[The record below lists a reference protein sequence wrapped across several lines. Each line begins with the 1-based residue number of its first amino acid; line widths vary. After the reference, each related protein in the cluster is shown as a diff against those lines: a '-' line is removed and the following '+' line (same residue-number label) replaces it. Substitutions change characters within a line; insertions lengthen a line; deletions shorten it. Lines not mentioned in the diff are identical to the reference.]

1 MSSSRRKPFG
11 RGGLPPLK
19 TSAFTN
25 QDIRRNSNISLPDI
39 SKVEEE
45 PREEKKEKYRV
56 NPALHLT
63 SDVPEQVQKFIRS
76 ISRQRTLSDEEEEN
90 TTMPEVKKT
99 RRPCRRG
106 SLTSERESEFR
117 GKLRVHFN
125 DQPEV
130 AKNEDSATKDVP
142 KSKSKSNLDK
152 GSTKSLVE
160 VIVTSEYEED
170 KLSNRQYDKLKKD
183 TRFSEYE
190 IAQLWSSFR
199 KDFPKGK
206 INRVQLTQLIKT
218 VFPK

>member
-1 MSSSRRKPFG
+1 MF
-11 RGGLPPLK
+11 L
-19 TSAFTN
+19 
-25 QDIRRNSNISLPDI
+25 
-39 SKVEEE
+39 
-45 PREEKKEKYRV
+45 
-56 NPALHLT
+56 
-63 SDVPEQVQKFIRS
+63 
-76 ISRQRTLSDEEEEN
+76 
-90 TTMPEVKKT
+90 KT

-130 AKNEDSATKDVP
+130 AKNEDSATKNVP
-142 KSKSKSNLDK
+142 KSKFKSNLDK

-183 TRFSEYE
+183 TRFSEFE